1 MNLCLLAC
9 VPNQQQHLCK
19 YFHFHTRKQPN
30 LPTKIDANNKPPLS
44 TIRLSQQGLI
54 VSVILAGKVGSILG
68 AESQNEAMNM
78 GYKIFAAGLCCGLS
92 CLGSGFAI
100 GITGDAGVRGV
111 GQQGKLYVGLVL
123 IQIFSEALGL
133 YGFIVSLV
141 LAA

>member
-1 MNLCLLAC
+1 M
-9 VPNQQQHLCK
+9 
-19 YFHFHTRKQPN
+19 
-30 LPTKIDANNKPPLS
+30 
-44 TIRLSQQGLI
+44 
-54 VSVILAGKVGSILG
+54 ILAGKVGSILG

>member
-1 MNLCLLAC
+1 M
-9 VPNQQQHLCK
+9 
-19 YFHFHTRKQPN
+19 
-30 LPTKIDANNKPPLS
+30 
-44 TIRLSQQGLI
+44 
-54 VSVILAGKVGSILG
+54 
-68 AESQNEAMNM
+68 
-78 GYKIFAAGLCCGLS
+78 FAAGLCCGLS

>member
-1 MNLCLLAC
+1 MDRSISTALNIQGAGDNSSRDHKLIHRCMRLLDNLDSQCTERF
-9 VPNQQQHLCK
+9 VV
-19 YFHFHTRKQPN
+19 TVW
-30 LPTKIDANNKPPLS
+30 PLS
-44 TIRLSQQGLI
+44 VTNLQD
-54 VSVILAGKVGSILG
+54 
-68 AESQNEAMNM
+68 
-78 GYKIFAAGLCCGLS
+78 KIFAAGLCCGLS
-92 CLGSGFAI
+92 CLGSGLAI